1 MENAISGG
9 ENKMINQKIGTI
21 SAVMLTLSIVI
32 SYITSSLPMTFIN
45 ETKSATLLNIIYTTA
60 IVLFLVL
67 LICRLFKNFPSLDI
81 LDISKFLAGNIF
93 KNIVGGIFISYFI
106 VSSGFMLRNFCEALG
121 VVYYPLTNYVF
132 IILMFIVAIAFVN
145 SLSFNATLN
154 TSSIVFPIVLVST
167 IFLFCGNLD
176 NFSFNHIFP
185 IWGNGFYNTFVLGLK
200 NIGALGGICYLYF
213 LPPMLKEPQKF
224 KKIAVISII
233 AISFFILLCVGTL
246 LFMFSFFISTDEIMP
261 LFSAARHIEFGSF
274 FQRFESLFLLIWI
287 ISFCCYLS
295 IACKFSTHIFAKIF
309 NLYDVKPILNVFA
322 ILILGIALFPT
333 NYAVS
338 IFFETNIYRYLRII
352 ICFIFGITIL
362 ILANLKKKKVGEKN

>member
-93 KNIVGGIFISYFI
+93 KNIVGGIFISYFV

-121 VVYYPLTNYVF
+121 VVYYPLTDYVF

-145 SLSFNATLN
+145 NLSFNATLN
-154 TSSIVFPIVLVST
+154 TASIVFPIVLISA
-167 IFLFCGNLD
+167 IFLFL
-176 NFSFNHIFP
+176 
-185 IWGNGFYNTFVLGLK
+185 W
-200 NIGALGGICYLYF
+200 
-213 LPPMLKEPQKF
+213 
-224 KKIAVISII
+224 
-233 AISFFILLCVGTL
+233 
-246 LFMFSFFISTDEIMP
+246 
-261 LFSAARHIEFGSF
+261 
-274 FQRFESLFLLIWI
+274 
-287 ISFCCYLS
+287 
-295 IACKFSTHIFAKIF
+295 
-309 NLYDVKPILNVFA
+309 
-322 ILILGIALFPT
+322 
-333 NYAVS
+333 
-338 IFFETNIYRYLRII
+338 
-352 ICFIFGITIL
+352 
-362 ILANLKKKKVGEKN
+362 